1 MFKKEFVCATLGLV
15 IGLPALA
22 EGNVW
27 KIDPMHS
34 DAHFSVKHLMIS
46 NVDGDFGHI
55 TGTINYD
62 GKDLAKATVE
72 ANIDVNLISTR
83 EEKRDSHLKSPE
95 FFDAA
100 KFPAITFKSTKIEP
114 TSADNFKMTGDLTM
128 HGVTKQVVLDGVI
141 TKPIKDMQGSP
152 RMGASATAKINRQD
166 FGVTWNKK
174 MDGGGT
180 MISDDVNIKLD
191 LELTQPKVSS
201 TEDGAKKEAVK

>member
-1 MFKKEFVCATLGLV
+1 L
-15 IGLPALA
+15 
-22 EGNVW
+22 
-27 KIDPMHS
+27 
-34 DAHFSVKHLMIS
+34 
-46 NVDGDFGHI
+46 
-55 TGTINYD
+55 IN
-62 GKDLAKATVE
+62 
-72 ANIDVNLISTR
+72 TR

-100 KFPAITFKSTKIEP
+100 KFPSITFKSTKIEP
-114 TSADNFKMTGDLTM
+114 TSADNFKMTGDLTI
-128 HGVTKQVVLDGVI
+128 HGVTKQVVLDGEI

-180 MISDDVNIKLD
+180 MISDDVKIKLD